1 MRVMKYMKQM
11 GRVTVFLFANTV
23 LFLNTTQAQIQPL
36 NAQYFQNKYLANPSF
51 AGIGTGLN
59 INGSFRKQWS
69 NIPGAPVT
77 QGLTIDQQLSK
88 VGLGINVFNEK
99 AGSIQFTKAVATFAY
114 HLPIN
119 GEDQQL
125 NFGVS
130 FGTSKDRFDL
140 NELHNSNPND
150 PSIARFNDRGYYLDG
165 DFGVSYTSKG
175 LNIEG
180 ALPNLRSVL
189 RKDDLSYAD
198 KPTFYSAISYKF
210 ALGSGL
216 NGVNL
221 EPKGVF
227 RGIKNYNN
235 LWDAG
240 ANVSFAEDKLYVM
253 GMYHST
259 ENATVG
265 VGVNY
270 LSSVYIM
277 AYYNTAT
284 SAIKGYTG
292 GDFEI
297 NVRFNI
303 GKK

>member
-1 MRVMKYMKQM
+1 MKYMKQM

-23 LFLNTTQAQIQPL
+23 LFLNTTKAQIQPL

-51 AGIGTGLN
+51 AGINSGLN

-77 QGLTIDQQLSK
+77 QGLTIDQQLNK

-140 NELHNSNPND
+140 NELHNSDPND

-216 NGVNL
+216 NSVNL